1 MLSPGDVVL
10 HSFDLQHGVDVFEA
24 GSALVNSKLK
34 RLQSMQYAFKK
45 RRESQSEP
53 LQESE
58 VMSLG
63 SLNMFDSIQ

>member
-45 RRESQSEP
+45 KARKPVRATSR
-53 LQESE
+53 
-58 VMSLG
+58 VWG
-63 SLNMFDSIQ
+63 HVIG

>member
-34 RLQSMQYAFKK
+34 PLQSMQYAFKRK
-45 RRESQSEP
+45 ARKPVRATSR
-53 LQESE
+53 
-58 VMSLG
+58 V
-63 SLNMFDSIQ
+63 

>member
-45 RRESQSEP
+45 KARKPVRATSR
-53 LQESE
+53 
-58 VMSLG
+58 V
-63 SLNMFDSIQ
+63 